1 MIEVYIG
8 IGSNLDEPLQHVKQ
22 AISEL
27 RQLAHSE
34 YIATSALYRSSPMGP
49 ADQPDYINAVSLLQ
63 TDLVPLELLDQ
74 LQSIE
79 RAHGRVRD
87 GQRWGPRPLDLDI
100 LLYGEKIINETRL
113 RVPHPGLHERS
124 FVLYPLQDIN
134 PALVIPGDGPLAMLI
149 DQCPHFALERLDPS

>member
-63 TDLVPLELLDQ
+63 TDLVPLELPLLECMEGEDGSLEWQ
-74 LQSIE
+74 PKKVFFQS
-79 RAHGRVRD
+79 G
-87 GQRWGPRPLDLDI
+87 
-100 LLYGEKIINETRL
+100 
-113 RVPHPGLHERS
+113 
-124 FVLYPLQDIN
+124 
-134 PALVIPGDGPLAMLI
+134 
-149 DQCPHFALERLDPS
+149 